1 MAGTD
6 ETRIDVATT
15 DWREVYR
22 RLVEIVVPRP
32 IALVASVDAGGR
44 PNLAPFSFFTVVSAN
59 PPHVAFAPLRSGRTG
74 AKKDTLRNVEAV
86 GEFVVGVV
94 TETIA
99 ERVNAASA
107 ALPHGVSEFEHAG
120 LTARPAELVRAPL
133 IAESP
138 VNLECRLAEI
148 RSYGEGG
155 GAGSL
160 IVGRVLLVH
169 VADGVR
175 TPDGRIDPDLLR
187 AVGRMGGEEWV
198 RTRDR
203 LTMRRPE

>member
-1 MAGTD
+1 MTD
-6 ETRIDVATT
+6 GGELRIDAVTGE
-15 DWREVYR
+15 WREVYR

-32 IALVASVDAGGR
+32 IALVSSVDAEGR

-59 PPHVAFAPLRSGRTG
+59 PPHVAFAPLLSGRTG

-86 GEFVVGVV
+86 GEFVVAVV
-94 TETIA
+94 TEA
-99 ERVNAASA
+99 LAGRVNAASA
-107 ALPHGVSEFEHAG
+107 ALPPGVSEFEHAG
-120 LTARPAELVRAPL
+120 LTPGPAELVRAPL
-133 IAESP
+133 VVESP
-138 VNLECRLAEI
+138 VNMECRLAEI

-160 IVGRVLLVH
+160 IVGRVVLVH
-169 VADGVR
+169 VAERVR
-175 TPDGRIDPDLLR
+175 AADGRIDPELLR

-203 LTMRRPE
+203 LTLPRPE

>member
-1 MAGTD
+1 MSGGGD
-6 ETRIDVATT
+6 FRIDAVAGE
-15 DWREVYR
+15 WREVYR

-32 IALVASVDAGGR
+32 IALVSSVDAEGR

-59 PPHVAFAPLRSGRTG
+59 PPHVAFAPLRSGRSG

-94 TETIA
+94 TEELA
-99 ERVNAASA
+99 ERVNTASA
-107 ALPHGVSEFEHAG
+107 ALPHGVSEFAHAG
-120 LTARPAELVRAPL
+120 LTPRPAELVRAPL

-138 VNLECRLAEI
+138 VNVECRLAEI
-148 RSYGEGG
+148 RTYGEGG

-160 IVGRVLLVH
+160 IVGRVVLVH
-169 VADGVR
+169 VAERVR
-175 TPDGRIDPDLLR
+175 AADGRIDPELLR

-203 LTMRRPE
+203 LTLPRPE

>member
-74 AKKDTLRNVEAV
+74 GKKDTLRNVEAV

-148 RSYGEGG
+148 RCYGEGG

>member
-1 MAGTD
+1 MAGRD

-32 IALVASVDAGGR
+32 IALVASVDAEGR

-59 PPHVAFAPLRSGRTG
+59 PPHVAFAPLLSGRTG
-74 AKKDTLRNVEAV
+74 AKKDTLRNVEAI

-94 TETIA
+94 TEKLA
-99 ERVNAASA
+99 GRVNVASA

-120 LTARPAELVRAPL
+120 LTPRPAEFVRAPL

-148 RSYGEGG
+148 RSYGDGG

-169 VADGVR
+169 VAESVR
-175 TPDGRIDPDLLR
+175 APDGRIDPDLLQ

-203 LTMRRPE
+203 LTLPRPE

>member
-1 MAGTD
+1 MTD
-6 ETRIDVATT
+6 GGELRIDAVTGE
-15 DWREVYR
+15 WREVYR

-32 IALVASVDAGGR
+32 IALVSSVDAEGR

-59 PPHVAFAPLRSGRTG
+59 PPHVAFAPLLSGRTG

-86 GEFVVGVV
+86 GEFVVAVV
-94 TETIA
+94 TEA
-99 ERVNAASA
+99 LAGRVNAASA
-107 ALPHGVSEFEHAG
+107 ALPPGVSEFEHAG
-120 LTARPAELVRAPL
+120 LTPRPAELVRAPL
-133 IAESP
+133 VVESP
-138 VNLECRLAEI
+138 VNMECRLAEI

-160 IVGRVLLVH
+160 IVGRVVLVH
-169 VADGVR
+169 VAERVR
-175 TPDGRIDPDLLR
+175 AADGRIDPELLR

-203 LTMRRPE
+203 LTLPRPE

>member
-1 MAGTD
+1 MAG
-6 ETRIDVATT
+6 EGEIRLDVATT

-32 IALVASVDAGGR
+32 IALVASVDEEGR

-59 PPHVAFAPLRSGRTG
+59 PPHVAFAPLLSGRTG
-74 AKKDTLRNVEAV
+74 SKKDTLRNVEAV

-94 TETIA
+94 TEALA

-107 ALPHGVSEFEHAG
+107 ALPHGISEFEHAG
-120 LTARPAELVRAPL
+120 LRPRPAALVRAPL

-148 RSYGEGG
+148 RRYGEGG
-155 GAGSL
+155 GSGSL
-160 IVGRVLLVH
+160 IVGRVLMVH
-169 VADGVR
+169 VAESVR
-175 TPDGRIDPDLLR
+175 AADGRIDPDLLR

-203 LTMRRPE
+203 LRLRRPE

>member
-1 MAGTD
+1 MAVAD
-6 ETRIDVATT
+6 DLRIDVAAA

-32 IALVASVDAGGR
+32 IALVASVDTDGN

-59 PPHVAFAPLRSGRTG
+59 PPHVAFAPLLSGRTG

-94 TETIA
+94 TEALA

-107 ALPHGVSEFEHAG
+107 ALPHGVSEFAHAG
-120 LTARPAELVRAPL
+120 LTPRPAELVRAPL

-148 RSYGEGG
+148 RRYGEGG
-155 GAGSL
+155 GSGSL
-160 IVGRVLLVH
+160 VVGRVVLVH
-169 VADGVR
+169 VAAGVR
-175 TPDGRIDPDLLR
+175 SADGRIDPDLLR

-203 LTMRRPE
+203 LTLRRPE